1 MPKISVIIPAYND
14 ERYISRC
21 LDSFICQTF
30 SDMEIIVV
38 DDGSTDSTPNILE
51 DYCKKDS
58 RIKIITQRNQ
68 KQGAARNNALK
79 IASSDFIM
87 FADSDDWVDLDYCE
101 KAYNT
106 IIKYDADIALT
117 SAVRIKNNGKFKTYY
132 DFKEEIFCDNFQDI
146 IKIAKV
152 PGYWQVWG
160 KLFKKSL
167 LDGIFCE
174 EEVFYEDPEYLI
186 KVLHKAKSLIT
197 VANSKYYYFS
207 NPNSTIKSKH
217 TIAKIQNQIS
227 SMEKVFAY
235 AKTHSLELPPLQIT
249 KKKCL
254 LSRVKIYTDRKEYY
268 LFGIKF
274 FTKNEPYNCEKVFLV
289 FNTAFFGDV
298 LLCNPLCQNIKA
310 IYPDSKVVFVV
321 NKPFYDAAKYQ
332 DCVDDVIIYDKKSK
346 HKGFLG
352 LLRFVREFKYKN
364 IFASF
369 ITYKNLRNSLIAKLL
384 GSQYVINPN
393 ENAQDISMQKRHCN
407 MLSIL
412 TSKSIANF
420 PMRCNISGDI
430 FDELKKRLN
439 LPDNYIVICAISKNP
454 PKDMPI
460 DTAIDLIKLIN
471 NTEYKPVLVGA
482 GALSEKYAADLDS
495 AGASYINT
503 VGKTTIYE
511 LANVIKNAK
520 CLVSVDTGTMHL
532 GCAIQTPTI
541 AVFYEQITLKPWSP
555 NPEIYN
561 SVIINKEQTPQNIFN
576 AVKTKLI

>member
-1 MPKISVIIPAYND
+1 
-14 ERYISRC
+14 
-21 LDSFICQTF
+21 
-30 SDMEIIVV
+30 
-38 DDGSTDSTPNILE
+38 
-51 DYCKKDS
+51 
-58 RIKIITQRNQ
+58 
-68 KQGAARNNALK
+68 
-79 IASSDFIM
+79 
-87 FADSDDWVDLDYCE
+87 
-101 KAYNT
+101 
-106 IIKYDADIALT
+106 
-117 SAVRIKNNGKFKTYY
+117 
-132 DFKEEIFCDNFQDI
+132 
-146 IKIAKV
+146 
-152 PGYWQVWG
+152 
-160 KLFKKSL
+160 
-167 LDGIFCE
+167 
-174 EEVFYEDPEYLI
+174 
-186 KVLHKAKSLIT
+186 
-197 VANSKYYYFS
+197 
-207 NPNSTIKSKH
+207 
-217 TIAKIQNQIS
+217 
-227 SMEKVFAY
+227 
-235 AKTHSLELPPLQIT
+235 
-249 KKKCL
+249 
-254 LSRVKIYTDRKEYY
+254 
-268 LFGIKF
+268 
-274 FTKNEPYNCEKVFLV
+274 
-289 FNTAFFGDV
+289 
-298 LLCNPLCQNIKA
+298 
-310 IYPDSKVVFVV
+310 
-321 NKPFYDAAKYQ
+321 
-332 DCVDDVIIYDKKSK
+332 
-346 HKGFLG
+346 
-352 LLRFVREFKYKN
+352 
-364 IFASF
+364 
-369 ITYKNLRNSLIAKLL
+369 
-384 GSQYVINPN
+384 
-393 ENAQDISMQKRHCN
+393 MQKRHCN